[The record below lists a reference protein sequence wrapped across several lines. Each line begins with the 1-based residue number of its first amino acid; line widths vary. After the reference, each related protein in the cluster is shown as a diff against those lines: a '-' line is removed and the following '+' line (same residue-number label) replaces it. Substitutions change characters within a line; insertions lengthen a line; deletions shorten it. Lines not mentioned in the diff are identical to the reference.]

1 MSAARRRSA
10 DATPIGPSRPV
21 PTQLCSHSW
30 IASTVWPGAWPA
42 VEPRSNCGGWMCA
55 GATAGGIARDDA
67 AIRLDWLGCGR
78 SAGGQVCG
86 NRRLP
91 Q

>member
-42 VEPRSNCGGWMCA
+42 VEPRSNCGGLEVCWSHC
-55 GATAGGIARDDA
+55 GPEVSDA
-67 AIRLDWLGCGR
+67 VMLRFD
-78 SAGGQVCG
+78 
-86 NRRLP
+86 
-91 Q
+91 